1 MRWAHKRGKSTG
13 LHRAGTLSV
22 QALALLWVSAA
33 AVGQVDEPPPSDE
46 PLNSQ
51 EYVDLVSESVAITS
65 APGVD
70 EVLMG
75 PPKPERTE
83 TKRAEKLTKQP
94 RIAENVD
101 LSEPVVLVPEFD
113 DFGVGTIA
121 PPEEPEVRKY
131 SQPPLL
137 LLDSEVGPST
147 AARLSWTPGD
157 GFESIAVPTPV
168 LVVNGAQ
175 EGPTLCITAAVHGDE
190 LNGIEVVRR
199 VLYEL
204 DSEKLNGAVIGV
216 PIVNLQGFR
225 RASRYLPDRRD
236 LNRYFP
242 GNTGGSSASRI
253 AHSFFTEVIEHC
265 DALVDVHTGS
275 FHRTNLPQLR
285 ADLENPGIR
294 ELTGFFGTTVVL
306 HSSGASGTL
315 RRAASDA
322 GIPSVTL
329 EAGEPVRVQEEAIA
343 FGTRGILTLMNKL
356 GMVDKSIRWRGEQP
370 VYRRSKWQRADHG
383 GVLFS
388 EVELG
393 EEVEKGELLGTITDP
408 ITNVQTQILASH
420 NGRILGMA
428 LPQFVMPGFAA
439 YRIGIAGGASIDISD
454 PNAPSDSDDL
464 IDVENEAETLGA
476 VDEFDGEDD
485 ESYDYRDSAEDSE

>member
-1 MRWAHKRGKSTG
+1 
-13 LHRAGTLSV
+13 LHRGGILSV
-22 QALALLWVSAA
+22 PALFVLYTAVAGAGQTDDALPA
-33 AVGQVDEPPPSDE
+33 DEL
-46 PLNSQ
+46 LNSRDYA
-51 EYVDLVSESVAITS
+51 ELVSESVAIAT
-65 APGVD
+65 APDADNVI
-70 EVLMG
+70 VG
-75 PPKPERTE
+75 PPKPEHFE
-83 TKRAEKLTKQP
+83 SKRVEKRTKQP
-94 RIAENVD
+94 RIAENID

-131 SQPPLL
+131 SQPALF

-147 AARLSWTPGD
+147 SARLSWTPGD

-242 GNTGGSSASRI
+242 GNTAGSSASRI
-253 AHSFFTEVIEHC
+253 AHSFFSEVIRHC

-306 HSSGASGTL
+306 HSPGADGTL

-343 FGTRGILTLMNKL
+343 YGTRGILTLMNKL
-356 GMVDKSIRWRGEQP
+356 GMVDRAMRWRGDQP

-383 GVLFS
+383 GVLYS

-393 EEVEKGELLGTITDP
+393 EEVKKGALLGTITDP

-420 NGRILGMA
+420 DGRILGMA

-439 YRIGIAGGASIDISD
+439 YRIGIAGGAVMDIAD

-464 IDVENEAETLGA
+464 IDVESETLGS
-476 VDEFDGEDD
+476 VDEFDGEEDD